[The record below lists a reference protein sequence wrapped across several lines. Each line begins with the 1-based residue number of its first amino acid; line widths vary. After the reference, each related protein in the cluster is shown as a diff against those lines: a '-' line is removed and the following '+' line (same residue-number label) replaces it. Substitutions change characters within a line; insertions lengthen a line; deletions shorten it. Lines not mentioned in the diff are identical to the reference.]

1 MPSLPPS
8 NTASATELAVHAQFS
23 GGPTLRSVVTQL
35 LSDTLRAAYPPL
47 TFSSDQLRLAL
58 PREGGGRS
66 LEPLVDVALGYLA
79 QGRFPELST
88 RQGLDAYLSDVTG
101 SRLAGGTDP
110 AWSYDLRVVRG
121 LVYELS
127 TLVPIA
133 FQDALAQFWGQ
144 PDGDSRWAWLSQM
157 LQGNLRI
164 AAIRQSGTDNV
175 QLQRLSTLAD
185 CPDRQ
190 ARAVLP
196 GPNNGIHAYT
206 LETEVTWSGHS
217 VRLQACDILVA
228 TADRV
233 WLYRL
238 SGTIE
243 PYASLDAFA
252 EAWGNRLTQQYLAD
266 SLTWRQYEPDG
277 SIFENQAA
285 LVLNQQLEDLAAV
298 ALPARS
304 TVAALE
310 QRYAAITDPSLL
322 FAGQAVVP
330 NLPRIEAGLPQWLRQ
345 ASPAD
350 RFAYRQYVL
359 QDASFKARNNGDSY
373 LNGLDSLKVFAAKA
387 LNAGLAAQHPKATG
401 WDADQVQL
409 TFKVAVGDLGSGYL
423 ESVHL
428 SLTELALKNLSGK
441 PRGQMSVAY
450 RDGQPVEAWLTPQY
464 VEALVQ
470 QVNIG
475 ETYPQHLRAHLMG
488 DSVQA
493 RRREDLFSQQRPIQL
508 VTLTLEQLI
517 RREHGLTRRGY
528 QYVSAV
534 LNTSRAQRRVDAEE
548 IVMRPL
554 AFVRRPEASADV
566 VENMFIIE
574 SRTGAQGPHLLLRP
588 SYADALL
595 QFETRAA
602 LLAAIAKPGA
612 LQDSVLTWLP
622 DHARAIYSNGGFIE
636 PHYVRFGLG
645 SEFDSLPPKPEP
657 AALAGVDD
665 TSADELLQALATG
678 KLMQYLFASEVRT
691 LVGQAERESTSNS
704 ESRWALILEGLQLGF
719 NTLLMAVRGPV
730 AAVGWLLQL
739 AMGLQQDIPALQ
751 SHDPIA
757 RELAWVDLLI
767 NVSLLLLHMGQPIE
781 PPRARQTGSYRELA
795 LDPLRRPVP
804 GEERVPAAAIKRGTV
819 AVAAEPPGAGQTLVD
834 FERSLAG
841 DRASGRVLEQLI
853 EISVPWPDPLPEPIN
868 IGTFQGL
875 YKIGTRWHAT
885 VGGLLLPVRI
895 VPGFGEVFIIRP
907 GKPEQPGVKLKAIG
921 QGRWVLDRG
930 IRLIGGSRGRVEA
943 QRRKNAEKAEELKTQ
958 MQNLMTEIAS
968 LAQPITDA
976 NKAMTAVHNELKTQ
990 VQRLNLTW
998 RLLGSAVVE
1007 QKAALTIRHTQEAQK
1022 TLSTRARFKVLLQT
1036 FEARSSPSQALR
1048 EQLVKTGQELE
1059 KVGGARVHVQDREK
1073 VLETLWD
1080 ERQVQQIFLQGWAES
1095 LQYSDSGEPMSG
1107 LVRRM
1112 VLERTLG
1119 IDTAFNEH
1127 LAKTLDLKQTMQR
1140 LADISHVMEG
1150 LLEQMEQDSVAG
1162 REVRRAVLETILRP
1176 QYFFA
1181 DNLKLK
1187 LIEPLS
1193 WLCVD
1198 TTNLLLPPQEAL
1210 YIERLDR
1217 LQLREILN
1225 SHVEVR
1231 SSNEYP
1237 LNEQRAVYETVI
1249 KKYRQYESAMQ
1260 ALRSISS
1267 DSVTPMYAAEFLERL
1282 QAARA
1287 LAENE
1292 LESVVGKQEQLDVL
1306 LPLSKTLRPK
1316 APAKRVFKTRH
1327 QESLIGVFTPKDAQH
1342 PNDRMV
1348 INDSLTDATIAS
1360 FDATEQGWQDGE
1372 EHVTSGPQPALPE
1385 DETFHQVSTRGY
1397 ALINERKAISDLIAI
1412 QQRSLDDPLTREQVN
1427 PGDWDLLL
1435 TAQAEKLT
1443 QIADSIDQKFPGRQG
1458 PKARS
1463 DEFRANAR
1471 DLLRQAKE
1479 LCSAAY
1485 KRQLPTMEALDYLWR
1500 QKAIDINLTSAA
1512 DPGRPTLRG
1521 DFFTEYA
1528 VYDKAQR
1535 PPSVLW
1541 YAHFHYAKADA
1552 APAQYTRAHL
1562 KLPEQRKYTQKDLL
1576 RQHLQSGSQGA
1587 MPLGKIV
1594 YVLITPPQDQLFL
1607 AIAPRQSE

>member
-1 MPSLPPS
+1 MPYRTTS
-8 NTASATELAVHAQFS
+8 NTASPIELAVRTQFAAR
-23 GGPTLRSVVTQL
+23 PTLRSVVTQL

-47 TFSSDQLRLAL
+47 TLSSDQLRLAL

-101 SRLAGGTDP
+101 TRLTGGTAP

-164 AAIRQSGTDNV
+164 AAIRQSGTDSL
-175 QLQRLSTLAD
+175 QLQRLITLAD

-196 GPNNGIHAYT
+196 RPDNGIHAYT
-206 LETEVTWSGHS
+206 LETEITWAGHS

-228 TADRV
+228 TAARV

-252 EAWGNRLTQQYLAD
+252 EVWGNRLTQQYLAD

-277 SIFENQAA
+277 SIFDNQAA

-298 ALPARS
+298 TLPARS

-310 QRYAAITDPSLL
+310 QRFAAITDPSLL
-322 FAGQAVVP
+322 FAGQTVVP

-350 RFAYRQYVL
+350 RFAYRQCL
-359 QDASFKARNNGDSY
+359 LRDASFKARSNGDSY

-387 LNAGLAAQHPKATG
+387 LNAGLAAQHPKPTG
-401 WDADQVQL
+401 WDADQVLL

-441 PRGQMSVAY
+441 PKGQMSVAY
-450 RDGQPVEAWLTPQY
+450 RDGQPVEAWLTPSF
-464 VEALVQ
+464 VEQLVQ

-475 ETYPQHLRAHLMG
+475 ETYPQYLRERLMG
-488 DSVQA
+488 DSAQA
-493 RRREDLFSQQRPIQL
+493 QRREQLFCQQRPFQL
-508 VTLTLEQLI
+508 ATLALEHMI
-517 RREHGLTRRGY
+517 RGEHGLTRRGY
-528 QYVSAV
+528 QYMSAV
-534 LNTSRAQRRVDAEE
+534 VNTSRAQRRVDAEE

-554 AFVRRPEASADV
+554 AFVRKPEASADV

-574 SRTGAQGPHLLLRP
+574 PRTGARGPHLLLRP
-588 SYADALL
+588 SYPHALL

-602 LLAAIAKPGA
+602 LLAAIAQPGA

-622 DHARAIYSNGGFIE
+622 DHARAVYSNGGFIE

-657 AALAGVDD
+657 AALASVDD

-691 LVGQAERESTSNS
+691 LVGQAERDSTSNR

-719 NTLLMAVRGPV
+719 NTLLTVVRGPV
-730 AAVGWLLQL
+730 AVVGWLLQL
-739 AMGLQQDIPALQ
+739 AMGLQQDIPALE
-751 SHDPIA
+751 SRDPIA

-767 NVSLLLLHMGQPIE
+767 NISLLLLHMGQPIE

-804 GEERVPAAAIKRGTV
+804 GEERVPPVVIKRGTV
-819 AVAAEPPGAGQTLVD
+819 AVAAQPPGAGHTLVD
-834 FERSLAG
+834 FGRSLAG

-853 EISVPWPDPLPEPIN
+853 EISVPWPDRLPEPISL
-868 IGTFQGL
+868 GEFQGL

-885 VGGLLLPVRI
+885 LGGLLFRVRI
-895 VPGFGEVFIIRP
+895 VPGFGEVFIIHP
-907 GKPEQPGVKLKAIG
+907 EKPEQPGVKLKALG

-930 IRLIGGSRGRVEA
+930 IRLVGGGRSRVEA
-943 QRRKNAEKAEELKTQ
+943 QRQKNAAKAEELKAQ
-958 MQNLMTEIAS
+958 LQGLMAEIEP
-968 LAQPITDA
+968 LTQPITDA
-976 NKAMTAVHNELKTQ
+976 KKAMTAVYNELKTQ

-998 RLLGSAVVE
+998 RLRSSAAPE
-1007 QKAALTIRHTQEAQK
+1007 QQAALTTRHAQEVRK
-1022 TLSTRARFKVLLQT
+1022 TADTRARFKALLHT
-1036 FEARSSPSQALR
+1036 FETRSARSQALR

-1059 KVGGARVHVQDREK
+1059 KVGGAKVHVQDRAK

-1080 ERQVQQIFLQGWAES
+1080 ERQVQQLYLQGWAES

-1107 LVRRM
+1107 LARRM
-1112 VLERTLG
+1112 VIERALG
-1119 IDTAFNEH
+1119 NDTAFNEH
-1127 LAKTLDLKQTMQR
+1127 LARALDTKQTMQR
-1140 LADISHVMEG
+1140 LADLSSVMEG

-1162 REVRRAVLETILRP
+1162 REIRRAVLETIQRP

-1181 DNLKLK
+1181 ENLKLK

-1193 WLCVD
+1193 WLCID
-1198 TTNLLLPPQEAL
+1198 TTNIFLPPQEVL

-1217 LQLREILN
+1217 LRLREVLN

-1237 LNEQRAVYETVI
+1237 LNEQRAVYETAV
-1249 KKYRQYESAMQ
+1249 KKYRQYENAIQ
-1260 ALRSISS
+1260 ALLSIGS
-1267 DSVTPMYAAEFLERL
+1267 DSVSAVYAAEFLERL
-1282 QAARA
+1282 QAARS

-1292 LESVVGKQEQLDVL
+1292 LEAVVGKQEQLDVQ
-1306 LPLSKTLRPK
+1306 LPLSKNLRPK
-1316 APAKRVFKTRH
+1316 APAKRVFKTRQ

-1348 INDSLTDATIAS
+1348 INDSLTDAAIAA
-1360 FDATEQGWQDGE
+1360 FDSNEQGWQE
-1372 EHVTSGPQPALPE
+1372 VEQQAAPVPQPPVPE
-1385 DETFHQVSTRGY
+1385 GETFTELSARGF
-1397 ALINERKAISDLIAI
+1397 ALLKERNAIRDLIAI
-1412 QQRSLDDPLTREQVN
+1412 QQRSLDDPLAREQVN
-1427 PGDWDLLL
+1427 PADWDLLL
-1435 TAQAEKLT
+1435 TEQANKLT
-1443 QIADSIDQKFPGRQG
+1443 QIADTIDQKFPGRQA
-1458 PKARS
+1458 PKERS

-1485 KRQLPTMEALDYLWR
+1485 KQQLPTMEALDYLWR

-1562 KLPEQRKYTQKDLL
+1562 KLPEQRKFTQKDLL
-1576 RQHLQSGSQGA
+1576 KQHLESGSRSA
-1587 MPLGKIV
+1587 EPLGKII

-1607 AIAPRQSE
+1607 AIAPKPRE